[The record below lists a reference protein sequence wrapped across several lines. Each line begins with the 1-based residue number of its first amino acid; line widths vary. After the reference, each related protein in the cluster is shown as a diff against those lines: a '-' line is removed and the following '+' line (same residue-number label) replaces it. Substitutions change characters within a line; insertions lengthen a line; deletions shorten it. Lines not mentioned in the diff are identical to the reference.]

1 LVACSAAGC
10 SSRAAEES
18 RRESGDSA
26 DELTTSALP
35 RRDSERLL
43 RRDREGTE
51 TPSADSE
58 SRSSTS
64 KLSGSSSSKS
74 NEAAGTD
81 ADTCPACEAS
91 GDASA
96 GGMNGSPCAD
106 CAAPGARVVLAEVRP
121 ACSGPP
127 KRGGASRGCAALCG
141 SGAEDD
147 GLERGANTLG
157 WSTVEH
163 LQSGVD
169 VDFEGTAERRNGCW
183 MHAHAPGGSG
193 CASLL
198 RVGAG
203 MAAYLHCP
211 PTVLVEE
218 AATLGASRKVGTGR
232 RHILGR
238 RRIRGDVVRER
249 CTP

>member
-1 LVACSAAGC
+1 M
-10 SSRAAEES
+10 SRC
-18 RRESGDSA
+18 RESGDSA
-26 DELTTSALP
+26 DTLAASALS

-43 RRDREGTE
+43 RRVREGTE
-51 TPSADSE
+51 TPSADSRE
-58 SRSSTS
+58 ARSSTS
-64 KLSGSSSSKS
+64 ELSGSSSSKS

-81 ADTCPACEAS
+81 ADTCPAREVSGGAS
-91 GDASA
+91 AGGASA

-106 CAAPGARVVLAEVRP
+106 CATRGARVLLAETRS
-121 ACSGPP
+121 ACGPP
-127 KRGGASRGCAALCG
+127 KRAGASRGCAALCG

-157 WSTVEH
+157 WSTVVY

-169 VDFEGTAERRNGCW
+169 VDLEGTAERRNGCG
-183 MHAHAPGGSG
+183 MHAHARRGSSG
-193 CASLL
+193 ASLG
-198 RVGAG
+198 RDGART
-203 MAAYLHCP
+203 AAYLHCP

-238 RRIRGDVVRER
+238 RRITGCVRER